1 MTWFL
6 RLFFYRRGSVVAIFN
21 MTFTRDIADDL
32 GDNVTNNLAVAV
44 KSGNL
49 GGLPVDP
56 ASLSIT
62 KVGEWVRL
70 FTFDTSR
77 EGGACYYY
85 YFFFEKQLNVENK
98 C

>member
-1 MTWFL
+1 
-6 RLFFYRRGSVVAIFN
+6 

-44 KSGNL
+44 KSGSL

-77 EGGACYYY
+77 EGALIII
-85 YFFFEKQLNVENK
+85 FFEKQLNVENK
-98 C
+98 S

>member
-1 MTWFL
+1 MTWLF
-6 RLFFYRRGSVVAIFN
+6 RLFFNRRGSVVAIFN

-44 KSGNL
+44 KSGSL

-77 EGGACYYY
+77 GALLLI
-85 YFFFEKQLNVENK
+85 FFFF
-98 C
+98 